1 MTFKII
7 NKLNYI
13 LTIYNFHFIN
23 ESELNEII
31 NIFDNCKEN
40 IIIYINCKNS
50 NAKRFIIKNTK
61 VSSLFIKIS
70 KVSLVFNKKHINRLL
85 IYNEKSLNPKYTSY
99 KEIPRKIFKKYK
111 KKIKFNNNLS
121 YNKNGYILIYLNHL
135 KGWFKKKIKLNN
147 LNLLI
152 NNIREYSDKLIKI
165 RPHPQD
171 RYRDFNIK
179 YKNVIID
186 YSDTWEEIIKNC
198 YCIFIQ
204 NSGILFELLSYG
216 IPLFNLDIIIKIN
229 YYPDCYIPIN
239 YINKIDQYKF
249 NRKKLLKKYYS
260 TIICYNYNESH
271 AKFYNLIKNFLN
283 KKI

>member
-7 NKLNYI
+7 NKLNNI

-111 KKIKFNNNLS
+111 KK
-121 YNKNGYILIYLNHL
+121 NK
-135 KGWFKKKIKLNN
+135 
-147 LNLLI
+147 
-152 NNIREYSDKLIKI
+152 
-165 RPHPQD
+165 
-171 RYRDFNIK
+171 
-179 YKNVIID
+179 V
-186 YSDTWEEIIKNC
+186 
-198 YCIFIQ
+198 
-204 NSGILFELLSYG
+204 
-216 IPLFNLDIIIKIN
+216 
-229 YYPDCYIPIN
+229 
-239 YINKIDQYKF
+239 
-249 NRKKLLKKYYS
+249 
-260 TIICYNYNESH
+260 
-271 AKFYNLIKNFLN
+271 
-283 KKI
+283 